1 MPRTLVFSIKVSVST
16 LIMRGN
22 FLFVSFLTNYKS
34 LLHIGLSI
42 VEADL
47 SSFYLKSAPC
57 QISSVFFLP
66 FVRFAIDTIVITLA
80 SRGIFRKR
88 RKIFLKRNAYIGNAL
103 GQM

>member
-1 MPRTLVFSIKVSVST
+1 M
-16 LIMRGN
+16 IMRGN
-22 FLFVSFLTNYKS
+22 FLFVSFLTNCKS
-34 LLHIGLSI
+34 LSHIGLSI

-66 FVRFAIDTIVITLA
+66 FVLFSIDTIVITLA
-80 SRGIFRKR
+80 SSGKFPKR
-88 RKIFLKRNAYIGNAL
+88 RKKFQRTAYIGNAL